1 MSEHLSTITELPVDA
16 ILIEDRL
23 RDVNPA
29 TLDGLKQSIE
39 QSGLLQN
46 ITVRRKRDGDY
57 LLDGMHRLTAMR
69 ELDRPTIPVRLVRC
83 NDAEAR
89 LIEIDANLA
98 GAPLIPVDLALFLA
112 ERKRAYEDLHPE
124 ARAATGAE
132 LIAKRW
138 DTADMM
144 SVVSFV
150 KSVQE
155 HLDMSERHIRR
166 FVHAGTLLKKPEVE
180 ALRAAPR
187 QVGVMDLI
195 GVGKIGEAEERGF
208 VIGRLSSGEATTVK
222 AARKSYAASTGN
234 APAQLSDSDQ
244 KLARLADA
252 WVRAGE
258 RNRRKFVADHAAE
271 IEAILSALDRGE
283 GAA

>member
-1 MSEHLSTITELPVDA
+1 MIEHLTTITELPVDA

-23 RDVNPA
+23 RGVNRA
-29 TLDGLKQSIE
+29 TVEALKVSIQQHGLS
-39 QSGLLQN
+39 QN
-46 ITVRRKRDGDY
+46 INVRRKKGGDY

-69 ELDRPTIPVRLVRC
+69 ELGEPLIPVKLVRC

-89 LIEIDANLA
+89 MIEIDCNLA

-112 ERKRAYEDLHPE
+112 ERKRAYEAQHPE

-144 SVVSFV
+144 SVVSFA

-155 HLDMSERHIRR
+155 HLNMSERHIRR
-166 FVHAGTLLKKPEVE
+166 FVRAGTLLERPEVE
-180 ALRAAPR
+180 ALRAAKR

-195 GVGKIGEAEERGF
+195 GVGKLGDQDERGF
-208 VIGRLSSGEATTVK
+208 VIKALAGGTATTVP
-222 AARKSYAASTGN
+222 AARKAYAAAQGK
-234 APAQLSDSDQ
+234 APAPLNDKDREF
-244 KLARLADA
+244 ARLADA
-252 WVRAGE
+252 WKRAE
-258 RNRRKFVADHAAE
+258 LSNRRKFVADNAAE
-271 IEAILSALDRGE
+271 IKGLLRFLPDEEDAT
-283 GAA
+283 